1 MAGIVF
7 FRLPETIANALI
19 NFLAW
24 WKHQRQEPV
33 IRAPNYW
40 ARATVS
46 QRILVDQCHIC
57 PFLHLHQ
64 NHSESTSRRR
74 NLVESMTRLTPRCLA
89 SDQICCCAE
98 KHRNTSQGMGR
109 QLGDLQQA
117 ASWWRKILYLYKL
130 MLNID
135 FRTIMATQIGPAT
148 STVDTSTWL
157 EFTTMCSCIAWGQDQ
172 PGAHLLLNFHGG
184 SY

>member
-1 MAGIVF
+1 
-7 FRLPETIANALI
+7 
-19 NFLAW
+19 
-24 WKHQRQEPV
+24 
-33 IRAPNYW
+33 
-40 ARATVS
+40 
-46 QRILVDQCHIC
+46 
-57 PFLHLHQ
+57 
-64 NHSESTSRRR
+64 
-74 NLVESMTRLTPRCLA
+74 
-89 SDQICCCAE
+89 
-98 KHRNTSQGMGR
+98 MGR

-130 MLNID
+130 MLDFD

-157 EFTTMCSCIAWGQDQ
+157 EFTTMRSCIAWGQDQ